1 MGSRPYTQRRN
12 DIGADMTHT
21 ARSAPTSRLGLKVSA
36 LIACLVLAAC
46 GSRVDPDTVAAA
58 NGQGEVGSSTV
69 AGASGLTGT
78 SAGSTGILPG
88 SVPGGSVPEGSVP
101 GGSVSDGAGPGT
113 PTGDGPGGGS
123 DAGDQDG
130 TNSANGG
137 VQHGA
142 CDGLKNADGIT
153 DDKIIIG
160 NASDI
165 SGPVPGLFQQTQD
178 AVRAYVAYFNATSDI
193 CGRKLELR
201 TYDSRTDASADQQA
215 YTKGCDEVFAMVGS
229 ASAFDSGGA
238 ATAEQCGLPD
248 VRTNSLTQ
256 ERNNCSTCFGANST
270 NARQFENI
278 VPDTIIKDYGGGQH
292 AAMLYINAGAASENG
307 HTQAKAGTERGMNY
321 LYESGIDIAEFNYAP
336 YVKQMKDKGVQSLQ
350 FIANDAIFVRMAQA
364 MKQQG
369 FTPKVVMLD
378 PSAYTSNFVESGGD
392 DVEGTVVFMNFT
404 PFEEAAK
411 NAELRLYMSWLQQV
425 NPSARPGF
433 FGVFAW
439 SAARLFVQTAIELGG
454 QLDRKTLVSAIT
466 KVNDWSAN
474 GIHAPQRVGSKQV
487 SDCWRFIKLVNGKWV
502 PVGGTGYRCSGVTT
516 VS

>member
-1 MGSRPYTQRRN
+1 
-12 DIGADMTHT
+12 MTHT
-21 ARSAPTSRLGLKVSA
+21 LRSAQPARLGLRISA
-36 LIACLVLAAC
+36 FIACLVFAAC

-58 NGQGEVGSSTV
+58 NGQGGVDSSTV
-69 AGASGLTGT
+69 AGTPDLAGTTADSTGT
-78 SAGSTGILPG
+78 LPG
-88 SVPGGSVPEGSVP
+88 SVPDGSVPEESVPGGSVP
-101 GGSVSDGAGPGT
+101 DGAVPVT
-113 PTGDGPGGGS
+113 PTGDGRGDGS
-123 DAGDQDG
+123 DSGDQDG
-130 TNSANGG
+130 DNSANGG
-137 VQHGA
+137 VQGGA
-142 CDGLKNADGIT
+142 CDGLKNSDGIT

-160 NASDI
+160 NVSDI
-165 SGPVPGLFQQTQD
+165 SGPMPGLFQQTQD

-201 TYDSRTDASADQQA
+201 TYDSRTDAGADQQA
-215 YTKGCDEVFAMVGS
+215 YVQGCDEVFAMIGS

-248 VRTNSLTQ
+248 VRANSLTQ
-256 ERNNCSTCFGANST
+256 ERNNCSTCFGTNST

-292 AAMLYINAGAASENG
+292 GAMLYINAGAASENG
-307 HTQAKAGTERGMNY
+307 KTQAKAGTERGMKY

-336 YVKQMKDKGVQSLQ
+336 YVQRMKDKGVQSLQ
-350 FIANDAIFVRMAQA
+350 FIANDFIFVRMAQA

-378 PSAYTSNFVESGGD
+378 PSAYTTNFVESGGD
-392 DVEGTVVFMNFT
+392 NVEGTVVFMNFT

-454 QLDRKTLVSAIT
+454 KLDRRTLVSAIT
-466 KVNDWSAN
+466 KINDWTAN
-474 GIHAPQRVGSKQV
+474 GIHARQKVGSKQV
-487 SDCWRFIKLVNGKWV
+487 SDCWRFIKLVNGNWV
-502 PVGGTGYRCSGVTT
+502 PIGGTQYRCEGVTT